1 MVAPATVSRRA
12 VLGGLVLGGPALLL
26 ACAND
31 GPETAGSPSDP
42 ADAPPATPPP
52 RLSPATR
59 QIAYGDGPEQYGQLD
74 VPDGPPPSAGWPVA
88 VLVHGGFWR
97 GGSLDLMFDI
107 ARSLLDDGWATWN
120 IQYTLTGEP
129 GGGWPGTFLDVADA
143 IDHLETIDEPPLD
156 LARVIAIGHSAGG
169 HLALWAA
176 GRPGLPPGASG
187 AEPAVRIA
195 AVVSQAGVTDLLR
208 CVQADM
214 GDGACV
220 DFMGARP
227 GDDLERYLL
236 ASPIERLPSGVPTL
250 LVHGDRDLIVPAAQ
264 SVRFAVRANEVGES
278 PELLIVEGADH
289 FSPIQASH
297 DAWRLVRERLPFLIG

>member
-1 MVAPATVSRRA
+1 M
-12 VLGGLVLGGPALLL
+12 
-26 ACAND
+26 
-31 GPETAGSPSDP
+31 
-42 ADAPPATPPP
+42 
-52 RLSPATR
+52 
-59 QIAYGDGPEQYGQLD
+59 
-74 VPDGPPPSAGWPVA
+74 
-88 VLVHGGFWR
+88 
-97 GGSLDLMFDI
+97 
-107 ARSLLDDGWATWN
+107 
-120 IQYTLTGEP
+120 
-129 GGGWPGTFLDVADA
+129 
-143 IDHLETIDEPPLD
+143 
-156 LARVIAIGHSAGG
+156 IAIGHSAGG

-195 AVVSQAGVTDLLR
+195 AVVSQAGVTDLLG
-208 CVQADM
+208 CVQADT

-297 DAWRLVRERLPFLIG
+297 DAWRLVRERLPVPDRLTSPRSAERRR